1 MVRHLRHTGFGAGGG
16 LCDHGARLVAPC
28 YTMPAAPSS
37 SSAKS
42 SVDVRT
48 LSLVQLQKLAERGSR
63 RAKAEL
69 EGRMRASATDHG
81 ALVASSAAP
90 QARPQ
95 PSPLPASAPRPP
107 AGPIPT
113 LTERAAAASATS
125 AIAAPLATP
134 PADAP
139 PAPHD
144 ALAQQLEMIARQ
156 DEARARADGPPRL
169 VGLVLI
175 AWGVML
181 LFGGL
186 VMLSRG
192 GGLYY
197 LFCGVGSAAVGWLL
211 MQCSRWALL
220 LHGALLLVA
229 LAWAWQITKGSAGLA
244 LVQAAPLWIA
254 ALWMAVRPVR
264 EPLE

>member
-1 MVRHLRHTGFGAGGG
+1 
-16 LCDHGARLVAPC
+16 
-28 YTMPAAPSS
+28 MPPAPSS

-81 ALVASSAAP
+81 ALAAPSAAP

-95 PSPLPASAPRPP
+95 PSPRPASAPRPP

-181 LFGGL
+181 L
-186 VMLSRG
+186 
-192 GGLYY
+192 
-197 LFCGVGSAAVGWLL
+197 
-211 MQCSRWALL
+211 
-220 LHGALLLVA
+220 VA
-229 LAWAWQITKGSAGLA
+229 LAWAWQITRGSAGLA

>member
-1 MVRHLRHTGFGAGGG
+1 MS
-16 LCDHGARLVAPC
+16 
-28 YTMPAAPSS
+28 AAPSS

-69 EGRMRASATDHG
+69 EGRMRAATGSSPAAMPSAT
-81 ALVASSAAP
+81 P
-90 QARPQ
+90 PRPT
-95 PSPLPASAPRPP
+95 SAPRPP

-113 LTERAAAASATS
+113 LTERAV
-125 AIAAPLATP
+125 AAPLRGAVDPPLAP
-134 PADAP
+134 PAPADDPA

-144 ALAQQLEMIARQ
+144 ALVQQLELIARQ
-156 DEARARADGPPRL
+156 DEARSRADGPPRL

-181 LFGGL
+181 MFGGL

-197 LFCGVGSAAVGWLL
+197 LLCGVGSAAVGWLL
-211 MQCSRWALL
+211 LQCSRWAMV
-220 LHGALLLVA
+220 LHGVLLLVA
-229 LAWAWQITKGSAGLA
+229 LAWAWQIAKGSFGLA
-244 LVQAAPLWIA
+244 LVQAAPVWIA
-254 ALWMAVRPVR
+254 ALWMAVRSVR